1 MMGFGF
7 GSMGWLSMLVFWV
20 VIIALA
26 VWVLGKLFPRVADT
40 PPSQLTG
47 QQEDP
52 TGPALKVLEQRYA
65 RGEIT
70 KSEYEAMRRDLHA

>member
-7 GSMGWLSMLVFWV
+7 GGMGWLSMLVFWV

-40 PPSQLTG
+40 PPAQ
-47 QQEDP
+47 P
-52 TGPALKVLEQRYA
+52 TSRRNAAPESPLEILDQRYA
-65 RGEIT
+65 RGEI
-70 KSEYEAMRRDLHA
+70 SRRDYEAMRRDLHA

>member
-26 VWVLGKLFPRVADT
+26 VWVLGKIFPQVADT
-40 PPSQLTG
+40 PPSQPRGRRNAAPESPL
-47 QQEDP
+47 EI
-52 TGPALKVLEQRYA
+52 LEQRYA
-65 RGEIT
+65 RGEI
-70 KSEYEAMRRDLHA
+70 SRNEYEAMRRDLHV